1 LLGDRAELVRH
12 GALAAGMSPE
22 RIIIGKD
29 HTALA
34 ERLRTQVKKG
44 DCLLFKGSRGMKME
58 KVLDGLKS
66 GKA

>member
-1 LLGDRAELVRH
+1 
-12 GALAAGMSPE
+12 MSPE
-22 RIIIGKD
+22 RVIIGKD
-29 HTALA
+29 HTELVK
-34 ERLRTQVKKG
+34 RLREQVKKD

>member
-1 LLGDRAELVRH
+1 
-12 GALAAGMSPE
+12 MSPE
-22 RIIIGKD
+22 RIMIGKD

-34 ERLRTQVKKG
+34 ERLRAQVKKG